1 LGWQLDTYGLFP
13 DICTKSGKWFR
24 AQENCFAG
32 TDRTTHSMEKPNAFR
47 ITASRARTGPMTA
60 RGVVHWPSASDFCCG
75 AGLNRPAIQRD
86 SRRQRAT
93 LWAVGALYPSISR
106 GIVVVGN
113 GNIDVGSTSPTR
125 KTGKPIV
132 EQMKGSG
139 RSEAGNPKQ
148 MQAGQPNC
156 GAMSQQGSFSY
167 HGNVSSPQ
175 QLLHLVGCRDPK
187 ARVEPRVEPWTR
199 PAPQRR

>member
-1 LGWQLDTYGLFP
+1 LGETALNPNRFRDDLAGSAQLLG
-13 DICTKSGKWFR
+13 
-24 AQENCFAG
+24 
-32 TDRTTHSMEKPNAFR
+32 
-47 ITASRARTGPMTA
+47 ASYVEACS
-60 RGVVHWPSASDFCCG
+60 SAD
-75 AGLNRPAIQRD
+75 L
-86 SRRQRAT
+86 
-93 LWAVGALYPSISR
+93 SISTR
-106 GIVVVGN
+106 IAVVGN
-113 GNIDVGSTSPTR
+113 GNFDVGNDTPR

-139 RSEAGNPKQ
+139 SPGTGNVKQ
-148 MQAGQPNC
+148 MQAGQPADC

-187 ARVEPRVEPWTR
+187 VRYEKVHTGPQVR

>member
-1 LGWQLDTYGLFP
+1 
-13 DICTKSGKWFR
+13 
-24 AQENCFAG
+24 
-32 TDRTTHSMEKPNAFR
+32 
-47 ITASRARTGPMTA
+47 
-60 RGVVHWPSASDFCCG
+60 
-75 AGLNRPAIQRD
+75 
-86 SRRQRAT
+86 
-93 LWAVGALYPSISR
+93 LWAVGAFYPSISR
-106 GIVVVGN
+106 GIAVVGN

-148 MQAGQPNC
+148 MQAGQSNC

-175 QLLHLVGCRDPK
+175 QLVHLVGCRDPK
-187 ARVEPRVEPWTR
+187 VRVESWTR

>member
-1 LGWQLDTYGLFP
+1 V
-13 DICTKSGKWFR
+13 
-24 AQENCFAG
+24 A
-32 TDRTTHSMEKPNAFR
+32 
-47 ITASRARTGPMTA
+47 
-60 RGVVHWPSASDFCCG
+60 
-75 AGLNRPAIQRD
+75 
-86 SRRQRAT
+86 
-93 LWAVGALYPSISR
+93 ALKPSISIR
-106 GIVVVGN
+106 IAVVH
-113 GNIDVGSTSPTR
+113 GNIDVGNDSTR

-139 RSEAGNPKQ
+139 PSSAGKQ

-187 ARVEPRVEPWTR
+187 VRTG
-199 PAPQRR
+199 PQRR

>member
-1 LGWQLDTYGLFP
+1 LARFSQFVSRP
-13 DICTKSGKWFR
+13 VHQHK
-24 AQENCFAG
+24 
-32 TDRTTHSMEKPNAFR
+32 DR
-47 ITASRARTGPMTA
+47 
-60 RGVVHWPSASDFCCG
+60 
-75 AGLNRPAIQRD
+75 
-86 SRRQRAT
+86 
-93 LWAVGALYPSISR
+93 
-106 GIVVVGN
+106 VVGN
-113 GNIDVGSTSPTR
+113 GNIDVGNDSTR

-139 RSEAGNPKQ
+139 SSGAGTIKQ
-148 MQAGQPNC
+148 MQAGQPQNC

-187 ARVEPRVEPWTR
+187 VRTEPQVR